1 MTEPVEHVPLRPC
14 GVCSQPCPGGN
25 CPKPGHEKKGGYRP
39 DRASIINGT
48 YRGDWP
54 KVRAAALLA
63 CGFRCV
69 YCGTATA
76 TTGDHVVP
84 TSKGGRTE
92 LANTVGACRDCNTSK
107 GNRTLRE
114 WIASGRAP
122 LVALQLLAARIR
134 AELPV

>member
-1 MTEPVEHVPLRPC
+1 MPEHVPLRPC
-14 GVCSQPCPGGN
+14 GVCSTPVPAGD
-25 CPKPGHEKKGGYRP
+25 CPKHPKRGGYRP
-39 DRASIINGT
+39 DRASIVSGA
-48 YRGDWP
+48 YRGAWP
-54 KVRAAALLA
+54 AVRAAALAA

-69 YCGTATA
+69 YCATATA

-92 LANTVGACRDCNTSK
+92 IANAVGACRTCNTSK

-114 WIASGRAP
+114 WVASGRAP

-134 AELPV
+134 ADLPV